1 MKIPQQKTKILTIN
15 NHTHRLNMFLLA
27 GILSFLVFYI
37 FTMNRTA
44 DLSYKATNLKINLAK
59 ENLSTKNSSI
69 QDDVNLERL
78 VNFAYQHGM
87 IEVKNYDSFI
97 EDSGVALGK

>member
-59 ENLSTKNSSI
+59 ENPKIFRSKIHESDI
-69 QDDVNLERL
+69 
-78 VNFAYQHGM
+78 NF
-87 IEVKNYDSFI
+87 
-97 EDSGVALGK
+97 L